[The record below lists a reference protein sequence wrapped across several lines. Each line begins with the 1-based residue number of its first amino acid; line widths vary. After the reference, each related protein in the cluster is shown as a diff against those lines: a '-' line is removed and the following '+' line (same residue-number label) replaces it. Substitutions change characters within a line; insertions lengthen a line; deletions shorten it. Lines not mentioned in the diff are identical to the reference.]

1 MTHEIILNKV
11 NDIFKDV
18 FNREDLVIDFS
29 TTAKDVEGWD
39 SLQQITLIEEIEDEF
54 NIRFTMDEVVEMAD
68 VGAMIDI
75 ILSRV

>member
-39 SLQQITLIEEIEDEF
+39 SLQQITLIEAIEDEF

-75 ILSRV
+75 ILSRI